1 MIIRNKC
8 AEHRITKEQESVFID
23 ECDVSDNGK
32 GKRMKIMK
40 LKKGFGLTVKKDRC
54 FLD

>member
-8 AEHRITKEQESVFID
+8 AEDRITKEQESVFID

-32 GKRMKIMK
+32 DK
-40 LKKGFGLTVKKDRC
+40 LMKKGFGLTVKKDRC

>member
-8 AEHRITKEQESVFID
+8 AEHRITKEQESVLID
-23 ECDVSDNGK
+23 ECDVSDNRK
-32 GKRMKIMK
+32 DKLMKIVK

-54 FLD
+54 FLE